1 MRKTEGND
9 TMDALTFQAE
19 IQRIERLM
27 YRVSR
32 SYLGND
38 EDAADAVQD
47 ALTKAWEKRSHL
59 RDPNQ
64 FRAWFMRI
72 LTNQCKDALRKRR
85 RMSFYPLEEGSVPVD
100 MQPTRLPVI
109 EAMEAL
115 TPEQR
120 TPMLLHYVDGYPVA
134 EIARALGI
142 PEGTVKTRMRSAR
155 KRLSKTLLIEWE
167 EQV

>member
-1 MRKTEGND
+1 
-9 TMDALTFQAE
+9 MDALTFQAE

-32 SYLGND
+32 SYMGND
-38 EDAADAVQD
+38 QDAADAVQD

-59 RDPNQ
+59 RDPGQ
-64 FRAWFMRI
+64 FRSWFMRI

-85 RMSFYPLEEGSVPVD
+85 RMSFYPLEEGTVPVE

-134 EIARALGI
+134 EIARSLGI

-155 KRLSKTLLIEWE
+155 KRLSQALLIEWE

>member
-1 MRKTEGND
+1 
-9 TMDALTFQAE
+9 MDALTFQAE

-72 LTNQCKDALRKRR
+72 LTNQCKDALRKRSELWADLKAHDER
-85 RMSFYPLEEGSVPVD
+85 LYHRCKFSVAGACN
-100 MQPTRLPVI
+100 LPGTLGGKI
-109 EAMEAL
+109 SIG
-115 TPEQR
+115 
-120 TPMLLHYVDGYPVA
+120 GYR
-134 EIARALGI
+134 IAQKLF
-142 PEGTVKTRMRSAR
+142 KFN
-155 KRLSKTLLIEWE
+155 
-167 EQV
+167 

>member
-1 MRKTEGND
+1 
-9 TMDALTFQAE
+9 MDALTFQAE

-85 RMSFYPLEEGSVPVD
+85 RMSFYPLEESTVPVD

-142 PEGTVKTRMRSAR
+142 PEGTVKSRIAR
-155 KRLSKTLLIEWE
+155 GKSKLKALLE
-167 EQV
+167 EGER